1 MSASNLLKSD
11 GKIDNQYLPNPYPFP
26 ATPAGLGEVLQVNNS
41 ALTPIGAIPQ
51 DATDFNT
58 IGCIKIETGT
68 VGQGNNLALV
78 IGEAGDNL
86 QIKGATLL
94 GSILAGNGADTETLA
109 LGTDGYVLTADSTA
123 GVGVKWASAGAGP
136 TGATGATGATGPS
149 GGPTGPTGTTGPTG
163 PQGDTGPTGPQGDT
177 GQKGETGETGPQGD
191 TGATGDT
198 GPTGPGGGP
207 TGPEGPT
214 GPTGP
219 TGPQGPQGETGLT
232 GPTGATGP
240 SGGPPGPTGDTGQQG
255 PQGDTGPTGPTG
267 PSGGPTG
274 ETGPTGPTG
283 DIGPTGPSGGPTG
296 PTGETGS
303 QGPQGETGP
312 TGPAGAGQNL
322 QSVLAVGNTA
332 NTPIIIEDTITP
344 LLTTTIN
351 GVSVEL
357 IDGVT
362 GQAMILNAGS
372 ASITNTI
379 VGGLANPN
387 LVLQNANSSGGAPT
401 TYPALKFDKSASVAT
416 AGNAI
421 SAISS
426 WAIDATSTS
435 REWSRIQTKPE
446 SVTGG
451 NQDATMS
458 IFTSVNGTVS
468 EVFNFNGAQNEN
480 NSFRPFDMNNNE
492 IRTASGD
499 LTLTASASSGTGNA
513 ILQSKSTGTV
523 VLDSPVLTLKNT
535 NTTTTTPNHNAN
547 IQTTSNGVATNTFLK
562 LKLGLADIWIPYF
575 TVDPSL

>member
-11 GKIDNQYLPNPYPFP
+11 GKIANQYLPNPYPFP

-149 GGPTGPTGTTGPTG
+149 GGPTGPTGTTGPT
-163 PQGDTGPTGPQGDT
+163 
-177 GQKGETGETGPQGD
+177 
-191 TGATGDT
+191 
-198 GPTGPGGGP
+198 
-207 TGPEGPT
+207 
-214 GPTGP
+214 
-219 TGPQGPQGETGLT
+219 
-232 GPTGATGP
+232 
-240 SGGPPGPTGDTGQQG
+240 G